1 MMKGKTPAQ
10 AGGMA
15 ALGAGGRLPVALG
28 RLGALFWKT
37 PGESGNSGCFG
48 AMPEMAELSGTWD
61 FLRKH
66 SDMQGLLLASAAG
79 ISKIEPNA
87 SFSSFIRRSG
97 VERTNIH
104 FNNITASTS
113 NKQPL
118 RDQGK

>member
-1 MMKGKTPAQ
+1 M
-10 AGGMA
+10 
-15 ALGAGGRLPVALG
+15 LGAGAHLPVALG
-28 RLGALFWKT
+28 RPVLENTG
-37 PGESGNSGCFG
+37 SGNSGCFG
-48 AMPEMAELSGTWD
+48 AMPEMAEFSGTWD

-79 ISKIEPNA
+79 ISKIDA
-87 SFSSFIRRSG
+87 VALLSSFKRLSG

-104 FNNITASTS
+104 LNNITASTS